1 MKFSHSK
8 LELYKQCPRK
18 FKYRYIDK
26 LPTKPFEHLAKGS
39 EVHRLLEIFG
49 NEDLKSD
56 IKEAYN
62 IALKFSES
70 EIGKE
75 ILSQKS
81 KRELCIKFK
90 NFEPV
95 NSDSNDYD
103 FIGYIDRVNFTENG
117 LELID
122 YKTGKYKEPKYQ
134 DFQQLIIYAI
144 WFFKKYEKLT
154 QIKIRFVYVEHLL
167 ENSLVLQRDKIED
180 ILNNL
185 KILIKTIKLDTDY
198 HKKPNPLC
206 DWCDFKDTCLK
217 DN

>member
-39 EVHRLLEIFG
+39 EVHRLLEIYG

-90 NFEPV
+90 DFEPID
-95 NSDSNDYD
+95 SDSNDYD
-103 FIGYIDRVNFTENG
+103 FIGYIDRVNFTNSG

-122 YKTGKYKEPKYQ
+122 YKTGKYKDPKYQ

-144 WFFKKYEKLT
+144 WFFKKYSSLT
-154 QIKIRFVYVEHLL
+154 EIKIRFVYVEHLQ
-167 ENSLVLQRDKIED
+167 ENSIVLTRDKIDD

-185 KILIKTIKLDTDY
+185 KILVKTIELDQDF
-198 HKKPNPLC
+198 HKKPNSLC
-206 DWCDFKDTCLK
+206 DWCDFKEQCLS
-217 DN
+217 D

>member
-26 LPTKPFEHLAKGS
+26 LPTKPFEHLQKGS

-90 NFEPV
+90 DFEPID
-95 NSDSNDYD
+95 SDSNDYD
-103 FIGYIDRVNFTENG
+103 FIGYIDRVNFTNSG

-154 QIKIRFVYVEHLL
+154 QIKIRFVYVEHLQ
-167 ENSLVLQRDKIED
+167 ENTIVLTRDKIDD

-185 KILIKTIKLDTDY
+185 KILVKTIELDQDF

-206 DWCDFKDTCLK
+206 DWCDFKEHCLN
-217 DN
+217 D